1 MAGPNEMSPET
12 LAILERLKQEGKL
25 TRNSGTN
32 SIKAVSIKLD
42 KFSGV
47 FKSINLELRAQT
59 DILRETLD
67 VDKRTQARIAREREL
82 DEVAQ
87 KAREDDQRKKD
98 DDDSSKKTEDSS
110 KAVKEEVG
118 SIGSMLSGMMGG
130 FKSFVIKSLLGAVGG
145 IAIFELA
152 RGFFDAQ
159 TEGGFTKFFE
169 DIDWATMTTNMT
181 SIASSIAAGA
191 QSFINFL
198 EDPLGT
204 ILGSLSGPTVGAAVI
219 TAAGLGGLL
228 NAADSD
234 NAVAQRRSR
243 LRSFVKLSALG
254 LVLAGTSY
262 AVNQVGEWV
271 DKQKWSDDEIGGYT
285 KGDLAKAGLDVASAA
300 MQGASIGWMF
310 GPQGALVGAVI
321 GATVSLGFKAW
332 EFWKK
337 KKAEN
342 EARIAGEIA
351 EVDKMFEDSAAKSR
365 VEYIQN
371 ELAKFPRYST
381 DQVNRFNEITQTEMW
396 KSLTPAQQRAIQGTF
411 YRTGEVTGSDATYDR
426 DRERYL
432 AEQEMYFS
440 AMRQAGWIIDEN
452 GRIIGKNQNG
462 PLGRTL
468 MQSEIDSY
476 FTRGSNRYNE
486 FLTAAINAGEIRPEA
501 RQDLLK
507 AWQDSYKNSIG
518 SPTGGPTVEDFEKI
532 RAEKADEDALA
543 RLQQLRSQLENLPA
557 RERAARLYSIMRN
570 TGFNP
575 LTGGLVTYDEMGDP
589 VQLNNIEMKNT
600 DLVNRLLAMQP
611 NLRRTADGQIVYN
624 QGGPTVIN
632 QAAPAP
638 NIAVNNIFGGG
649 GGGTWDYMSDA
660 GFGFLH

>member
-12 LAILERLKQEGKL
+12 LAILERLKQEGQL

-47 FKSINLELRAQT
+47 FKSINLELKMQT
-59 DILRETLD
+59 DILRESLN
-67 VDKRTQARIAREREL
+67 VDKRTQARINREREL

-98 DDDSSKKTEDSS
+98 DDSSKKKSEDTSS
-110 KAVKEEVG
+110 SVKNEVS

-169 DIDWATMTTNMT
+169 DIDWTTMTTNMT
-181 SIASSIAAGA
+181 AIASSIATGA
-191 QSFINFL
+191 QNFINFL

-204 ILGSLSGPTVGAAVI
+204 ILGSLSGPTVGAAVV

-234 NAVAQRRSR
+234 NAVAQRRSK

-271 DKQKWSDDEIGGYT
+271 DKQKWSDDDIGGYT

-300 MQGASIGWMF
+300 MQGASIGFMF
-310 GPQGALVGAVI
+310 GPQGALIGAVI
-321 GATVSLGFKAW
+321 GATVTLGFKAW

-342 EARIAGEIA
+342 EAKVAAEIA
-351 EVDKMFEDSAAKSR
+351 EVDKMFEDSASKNR
-365 VEYIQN
+365 LEYIQN
-371 ELAKFPRYST
+371 ELAKFPQYST
-381 DQVNRFNEITQTEMW
+381 DQIERFNEITQTEMW

-411 YRTGEVTGSDATYDR
+411 YRTGGVTGSDATYDR
-426 DRERYL
+426 DREKFL
-432 AEQEMYFS
+432 AEQEMYFQS
-440 AMRQAGWIIDEN
+440 MRGSGFNVDEN
-452 GRIIGKNQNG
+452 GMITGTAVNG
-462 PLGRTL
+462 PLDRNLIQT
-468 MQSEIDSY
+468 EIDSY
-476 FTRGSNRYNE
+476 YTRGSNRYRE
-486 FLTAAINAGEIRPEA
+486 FLNAAINSGELRPEA

-507 AWQDSYKNSIG
+507 AWQDSFRNSIG
-518 SPTGGPTVEDFEKI
+518 SPTGGPTASDFEKI
-532 RAEKADEDALA
+532 RGEAADADALQ
-543 RLQQLRSQLENLPA
+543 RLGGLRSQLESLPV
-557 RERAARLYSIMRN
+557 RERAARLYSIMKN

-575 LTGGLVTYDEMGDP
+575 LTGGLVSYDEFGDP
-589 VQLNNIEMKNT
+589 VQLNNMEMKNT

-638 NIAVNNIFGGG
+638 NIAVSNVFGGG
-649 GGGTWDYMSDA
+649 GILTADAMLDA